1 MVTKLQIY
9 YQKINDIAM
18 NNNFMKTE
26 DEYIDTLSAQM
37 NEIGYKDKEQINKLK
52 QIKENNRIF
61 RESIKLKQEDLINLS
76 DSQLAEKLSIIIPK
90 RK

>member
-37 NEIGYKDKEQINKLK
+37 NEIGYKDKEQISFTK
-52 QIKENNRIF
+52 F
-61 RESIKLKQEDLINLS
+61 S
-76 DSQLAEKLSIIIPK
+76 
-90 RK
+90 